1 MRVAGDTSLYPL
13 RPCDRITV
21 LIALG
26 TASDVQM
33 IFELRFSQFL
43 CLNRIVAAFQMR
55 ANRS

>member
-1 MRVAGDTSLYPL
+1 M
-13 RPCDRITV
+13 V